1 MTAQSAPASRLAPR
15 TSAFARMLR
24 TEARLYLRDPGSW
37 FFSVAFP
44 PLMLTV
50 LGLVMPWAD
59 EPYQSE
65 QAGTAAVSMI
75 TGYTP
80 SVLVLGT
87 VTVALNAFP
96 ITIAAYRQRGV
107 LRRLST
113 TPVSPSR
120 LLAAQVLVQ
129 AAALLVS
136 AALALVLGVVVAG
149 VELPVAA
156 PVVLLG
162 FVLGALATFGIGS
175 LIAALAPTTGAATG
189 IGTTLMFLGMFFGG
203 VWLPLPIMPEAVQQ
217 VAAFLPPGAAG
228 QIMLAGWIGADVSAL
243 HVVVLVVWTAVTIP
257 LAGRLFRWG
266 D

>member
-1 MTAQSAPASRLAPR
+1 MTTLAVPARGPGPR
-15 TSAFARMLR
+15 TRAFTQMLR
-24 TEARLYLRDPGSW
+24 TEARLYLREPASW

-65 QAGTAAVSMI
+65 LAGTVSVSMI

-96 ITIAAYRQRGV
+96 VTVAAYRQRGV

-113 TPVSPSR
+113 TPASPSR

-129 AAALLVS
+129 AVALLVS
-136 AALALVLGVVVAG
+136 AVLAVVVGLVVVG
-149 VELPVAA
+149 VEAPVAA

-175 LIAALAPTTGAATG
+175 LVAALAPTTGAATG
-189 IGTTLMFLGMFFGG
+189 LGTTLMFLGMFFGG

-217 VAAFLPPGAAG
+217 VASFLPPGAAG
-228 QIMLAGWIGADVSAL
+228 QLMLAGWIGADVSVR
-243 HVVVLVVWTAVTIP
+243 HVVVLVVWAAVTVP

-266 D
+266 R